1 MSKGEFLF
9 KEGQTGDAMYI
20 ITSGNLEV
28 FKENRVIAHRT
39 AGEYLGEMALLGNKI
54 RSASVRAITD
64 VKTIEIHKDHFLEF
78 LSMNPKAFLPLFQT
92 LASRLKEDLET
103 IDSDNFEL
111 KRQIQLNHR
120 FARLLDDTVNEIYIL
135 EQETYRITQANAKAC
150 QNLGYTKDEL
160 SNTRF
165 NEVFQDLSWDELNE
179 KFHDLINKK
188 QVQISFDNQNKRKD
202 GSVYPVEV
210 RIQGVVPLSVE
221 IEQCLTPH

>member
-103 IDSDNFEL
+103 ENGRVIMYQRAVD
-111 KRQIQLNHR
+111 
-120 FARLLDDTVNEIYIL
+120 IL
-135 EQETYRITQANAKAC
+135 YLWRSK
-150 QNLGYTKDEL
+150 
-160 SNTRF
+160 S
-165 NEVFQDLSWDELNE
+165 
-179 KFHDLINKK
+179 
-188 QVQISFDNQNKRKD
+188 
-202 GSVYPVEV
+202 
-210 RIQGVVPLSVE
+210 VPLTLSF
-221 IEQCLTPH
+221 LS